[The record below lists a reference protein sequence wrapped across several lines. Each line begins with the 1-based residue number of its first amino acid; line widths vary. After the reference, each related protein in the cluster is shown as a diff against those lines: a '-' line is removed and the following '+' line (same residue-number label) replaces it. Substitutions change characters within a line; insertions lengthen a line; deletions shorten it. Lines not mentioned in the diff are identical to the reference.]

1 MIEVGAA
8 VTGLKAAIQAAKA
21 IKDVND
27 QAELN
32 AAVAEVMEKLASS
45 QSDLVA
51 LLAEH
56 HELIDENR
64 QLKEELEKQQRFNKY
79 RLEWT
84 EGGYLIMPLKEEH
97 VTDDQPPHAI
107 CPRCKEDDRLSV
119 MNDDGL
125 WYKCTSCGYLAC
137 RRGRNRHPHS
147 NKFSR

>member
-32 AAVAEVMEKLASS
+32 AAVAEIMEKLASS
-45 QSDLVA
+45 QSDLGA

-56 HELIDENR
+56 HELIEENR
-64 QLKEELEKQQRFNKY
+64 QLKEKLEKQQRFNKY

-84 EGGYLIMPLKEEH
+84 EGGYLIMPLRDEY
-97 VTDDQPPHAI
+97 VTDVEPSHVI
-107 CPRCKEDDRLSV
+107 CPKCKEDGRLSP

-125 WYKCTSCGYLAC
+125 WYKCISCGYLAC
-137 RRGRNRHPHS
+137 REGKTRQPRTNR
-147 NKFSR
+147 FSG